1 MQSPYVL
8 NHCNAEPLQTL
19 TYIVKTSKRSNVIL
33 HTLVVFLMMI
43 RFSYCQ
49 IEMKF
54 QFSICIAFITGG
66 KVRQIQ
72 RGGANV
78 LIYIAKYREK
88 SSYQKLARKAEAC
101 IVQKH
106 TQIVQIECVQIMIHG
121 VWVGR
126 RYFYFT
132 QKKTQKRNLQ
142 KSTSQNQLARQ
153 SVTCVKASLDIEQS
167 QVCLNGDTL
176 VIQNESTMG

>member
-49 IEMKF
+49 IEMNF
-54 QFSICIAFITGG
+54 QFSIGIAFITGG

-78 LIYIAKYREK
+78 LHSKIQRKIFL
-88 SSYQKLARKAEAC
+88 SKLARKAEAC

-106 TQIVQIECVQIMIHG
+106 TQIVQIQCVQIMIHG

-142 KSTSQNQLARQ
+142 KSTPQNQLARQ

>member
-49 IEMKF
+49 TEMNF

-78 LIYIAKYREK
+78 LHSKIQRKIFLSKIGKK
-88 SSYQKLARKAEAC
+88 SRSLHCVEAYSDS
-101 IVQKH
+101 
-106 TQIVQIECVQIMIHG
+106 VQIECVQIMIHG

>member
-49 IEMKF
+49 IEMNF

-78 LIYIAKYREK
+78 LHSKIQRKIFLSKIGKKSRSLHCVEAYSDSVDSMCSNHDPRGLGWTTIFLFYIEKNPEKKSLEIHLSKPIGKTICNLCKSILRYRVE
-88 SSYQKLARKAEAC
+88 SSLFK
-101 IVQKH
+101 
-106 TQIVQIECVQIMIHG
+106 
-121 VWVGR
+121 W
-126 RYFYFT
+126 
-132 QKKTQKRNLQ
+132 
-142 KSTSQNQLARQ
+142 
-153 SVTCVKASLDIEQS
+153 
-167 QVCLNGDTL
+167 
-176 VIQNESTMG
+176 

>member
-19 TYIVKTSKRSNVIL
+19 TYIVRTSKRSNVIL

-54 QFSICIAFITGG
+54 QFSICVAFITGG

-78 LIYIAKYREK
+78 LHSKIQRKIFLSKIGKKSRSLHCVEAYSDSVDSMCSNHDPRGLGWTTIFLFYIEKNPEKKSLEIQLSKPIGKTICNLCKSIFRYRVE
-88 SSYQKLARKAEAC
+88 SSLFK
-101 IVQKH
+101 
-106 TQIVQIECVQIMIHG
+106 
-121 VWVGR
+121 W
-126 RYFYFT
+126 
-132 QKKTQKRNLQ
+132 
-142 KSTSQNQLARQ
+142 
-153 SVTCVKASLDIEQS
+153 
-167 QVCLNGDTL
+167 
-176 VIQNESTMG
+176 

>member
-54 QFSICIAFITGG
+54 QFSICVAFITGG

-78 LIYIAKYREK
+78 LHSKIQRKIVSFLSKIGKKSRSLHCVEAYSDSVDSMCSNQDPRGLGWTTIFLFYIDKNPEKKSLEIQLSKPIGKTICNLCKSIFRYRVE
-88 SSYQKLARKAEAC
+88 SSLFK
-101 IVQKH
+101 
-106 TQIVQIECVQIMIHG
+106 
-121 VWVGR
+121 W
-126 RYFYFT
+126 
-132 QKKTQKRNLQ
+132 
-142 KSTSQNQLARQ
+142 
-153 SVTCVKASLDIEQS
+153 
-167 QVCLNGDTL
+167 
-176 VIQNESTMG
+176 